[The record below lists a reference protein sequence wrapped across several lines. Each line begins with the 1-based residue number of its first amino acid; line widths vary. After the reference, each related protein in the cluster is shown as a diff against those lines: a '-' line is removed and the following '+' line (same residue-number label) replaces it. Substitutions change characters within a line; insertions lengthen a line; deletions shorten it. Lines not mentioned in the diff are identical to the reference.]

1 MVSSFVIVHLP
12 FIVLP
17 IYFIIYT
24 FIRVSKHWSDGKEPA
39 KTSNSR
45 FAAKLV
51 LTFALSLLE
60 LAHVIDYSPNQH
72 YSAEE
77 TAFRVGF
84 YVLSA
89 LAWLFSSVLV
99 FFDFIRRLESQW
111 RGQRIYWI
119 LELFSHIVI
128 LILNT
133 TIDSY
138 DYSGRE
144 FYTFTLIQ
152 ITCHALSVVFC
163 LILSYFSLF
172 RPNDFTKTNKINDI
186 SLHVPFKPIEDSMKF
201 NEELFKVNFID
212 CKTRRNK
219 ENSSVTYYKFHVKV
233 NNCES
238 FITKT
243 VQEFMVLNQTLEGLG
258 LVLNEPLPDLV
269 LIHFEEQGKELC
281 RYLKYLCRVECM
293 TPELLEFLEIRGSE
307 KESLSRMFLDIH
319 KERGKL
325 EPLIRNGS
333 SFMI

>member
-24 FIRVSKHWSDGKEPA
+24 CIRVSKHWSDGKEPA

-45 FAAKLV
+45 FAAKLI

-72 YSAEE
+72 YNAEE

-89 LAWLFSSVLV
+89 LAWLFSSALV
-99 FFDFIRRLESQW
+99 FFDFI
-111 RGQRIYWI
+111 WI

-133 TIDSY
+133 TIDHY

-163 LILSYFSLF
+163 LILSYFSVF

-186 SLHVPFKPIEDSMKF
+186 SLHVPFKPIEDSMKI

-212 CKTRRNK
+212 CKTKRN
-219 ENSSVTYYKFHVKV
+219 ETNSSVSYYKFHVKV
-233 NNCES
+233 SSSES
-238 FITKT
+238 IITKT
-243 VQEFMVLNQTLEGLG
+243 VQDFMVLNQALESAG
-258 LVLNEPLPDLV
+258 LVLSGPLPGLV
-269 LIHFEEQGKELC
+269 LVNFEEQGKELC
-281 RYLKYLCRVECM
+281 RYLKALCRIECM
-293 TPELLEFLEIRGSE
+293 TPELLQFLSVKGSE
-307 KESLSRMFLDIH
+307 KEALSRMFSEIH
-319 KERGKL
+319 KERGKF
-325 EPLIRNGS
+325 EPLQRSGS
-333 SFMI
+333 SLMVFV